1 MNAYEVIA
9 KALREDWTCDRVA
22 DELTAIGLTK
32 AQISE
37 AIKQEI
43 FR

>member
-1 MNAYEVIA
+1 MTAYQIIDT
-9 KALREDWTCDRVA
+9 ALREGWTCERVA